1 MYLKFSKSLKESV
14 LTVNLSLTGNTT
26 EETRAIRQLG
36 APQIKLT
43 KDYPT
48 SGTAIDIDVPVTGF
62 AVSKVFAGTPD
73 TLQDVIAEG
82 EEFILDV
89 KEKVTEAMTD
99 LIQQYRLIKSTVEK
113 TSGSIKINTGSAGY
127 DGETLIEDTI
137 EEF

>member
-1 MYLKFSKSLKESV
+1 MYLKFTKSLKDSV

-36 APQIKLT
+36 APQIKLQ

-48 SGTAIDIDVPVTGF
+48 SGTAIDIDLPVTEF

-82 EEFILDV
+82 EEYILDV
-89 KEKVTEAMTD
+89 KEVITEAMTE
-99 LIQQYRLIKSTVEK
+99 LIQQYRLIKATVEQS
-113 TSGSIKINTGSAGY
+113 SGTIKINTGTTGSVTVG
-127 DGETLIEDTI
+127 GMLIDDVDD
-137 EEF
+137 

>member
-1 MYLKFSKSLKESV
+1 MYLKFSKSLKDSV

-48 SGTAIDIDVPVTGF
+48 SGTAVDIDLPVTGF
-62 AVSKVFAGTPD
+62 TASTVFTGTPD
-73 TLQDVIAEG
+73 TLSDVIAEG

-89 KEKVTEAMTD
+89 KEKITEEMTE
-99 LIQQYRLIKSTVEK
+99 LIQQYRLVKSTVEK
-113 TSGSIKINTGSAGY
+113 NSGTIKINTGSASS
-127 DGETLIEDTI
+127 EN
-137 EEF
+137 EEENND

>member
-1 MYLKFSKSLKESV
+1 MYLKFSKSLKDSV

-48 SGTAIDIDVPVTGF
+48 SGTAVDIDLPVTGF
-62 AVSKVFAGTPD
+62 TASTVFIGTPD
-73 TLQDVIAEG
+73 TLSDVIAEG

-89 KEKVTEAMTD
+89 KEKITEEMTE
-99 LIQQYRLIKSTVEK
+99 LIQQYRLVKSTVEK
-113 TSGSIKINTGSAGY
+113 NSGTIKINTGSASS
-127 DGETLIEDTI
+127 EN
-137 EEF
+137 EEENND

>member
-1 MYLKFSKSLKESV
+1 MYLKFSKSLKDSV

-48 SGTAIDIDVPVTGF
+48 SGTAVDIDLPVTGF
-62 AVSKVFAGTPD
+62 TASTVFTGTPD
-73 TLQDVIAEG
+73 TLSDVIAEG

-89 KEKVTEAMTD
+89 KEKITEEMTE
-99 LIQQYRLIKSTVEK
+99 LIQQYRLVKSTVEK
-113 TSGSIKINTGSAGY
+113 NSGTIKINTGSASSG
-127 DGETLIEDTI
+127 D
-137 EEF
+137 EEESND

>member
-1 MYLKFSKSLKESV
+1 MYLKYSKSLKDSV
-14 LTVNLSLTGNTT
+14 LTVNLSVSGNTT

-48 SGTAIDIDVPVTGF
+48 SGTAVEIDASVSGF
-62 AVSKVFAGTPD
+62 TYAAVFTGTPD

-89 KEKVTEAMTD
+89 KEKITEAMTD
-99 LIQQYRLIKSTVEK
+99 LIQQYRLVKASVEA
-113 TSGSIKINTGSAGY
+113 TSGAIKIE
-127 DGETLIEDTI
+127 DGVEDTL
-137 EEF
+137 

>member
-1 MYLKFSKSLKESV
+1 MYLKYAKTLKDSV

-36 APQIKLT
+36 APDIVLT

-48 SGTAIDIDVPVTGF
+48 SGTAVDINAPVSNF
-62 AVSKVFAGTPD
+62 AVTTVFEGKPE

-89 KEKVTEAMTD
+89 REKVTEAMSD
-99 LIQQYRLIKSTVEK
+99 LIISYKAVKAMVEQS
-113 TSGSIKINTGSAGY
+113 SGSIKIETGS
-127 DGETLIEDTI
+127 TPED
-137 EEF
+137 